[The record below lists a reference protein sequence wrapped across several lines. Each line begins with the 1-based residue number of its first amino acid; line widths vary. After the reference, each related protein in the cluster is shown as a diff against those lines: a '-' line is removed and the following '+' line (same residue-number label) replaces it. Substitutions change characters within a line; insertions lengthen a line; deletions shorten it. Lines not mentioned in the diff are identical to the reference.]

1 MKAMFPRWIPTGAT
15 EVRPDPPDV
24 EAVVYCYFTAG
35 GYPPHSPAL
44 VAYSGKRTKPDAHQA
59 FRDEAQRA
67 EAIQEYFDGL
77 RAWAKTRAEW
87 KAERNKPTT
96 LKVGDILSYSWGY
109 DQTNTEFY
117 EVLEVKGQRVV
128 IIQEVGQKSAGG
140 EGFMSG
146 QVIPNGN
153 RLGKPMRKVASGDGV
168 PMEFGTAS
176 KWDGR
181 PEYWSGYA

>member
-1 MKAMFPRWIPTGAT
+1 MKAMFPRWIPKDST

-24 EAVVYCYFTAG
+24 EAVVYCYTSGIFAG
-35 GYPPHSPAL
+35 HPAL
-44 VAYSGKRTKPDAHQA
+44 VAYSGKRTKADCRQG
-59 FRDEAQRA
+59 FRNEAQRA

-77 RAWAKTRAEW
+77 REMARVKAEW
-87 KAERNKPTT
+87 KAERSKPTT

-109 DQTNTEFY
+109 DQTNVDFY
-117 EVLEVKGQRVV
+117 EVLEVKGKRVV
-128 IIQEVGQKSAGG
+128 IVQEVGQKSAGG

-146 QVIPNGN
+146 KVVPNGN
-153 RLGKPMRKVASGDGV
+153 RIGQPLRKVASGDSV

-176 KWDGR
+176 LWDGK